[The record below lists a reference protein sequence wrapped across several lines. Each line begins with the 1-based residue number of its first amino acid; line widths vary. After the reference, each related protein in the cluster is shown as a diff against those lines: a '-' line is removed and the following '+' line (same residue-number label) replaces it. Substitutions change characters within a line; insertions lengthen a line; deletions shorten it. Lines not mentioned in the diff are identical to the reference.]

1 MSHHRLS
8 TIVFTFLSVLAYF
21 ITPSA
26 SAASTDHFVTT
37 WKTDNVGTSGDT
49 SITIPTSGT
58 GYAYQVDW
66 NNDGDFLD
74 PDEAT
79 INNGSITHNFGS
91 AGTYTIRI
99 KGTFSR
105 IYFNNGGDKE
115 KIISLDQ
122 WGTGQWASMEVAFFG
137 TPNLLVPANDTPDLS
152 QLTSLANMFRDA
164 TVANPDTSH
173 WNLSAVTS
181 IKALFYGASS
191 ATPNTV
197 HWDTSNI
204 SDMSYAFLSA
214 T

>member
-115 KIISLDQ
+115 KITSLDQ
-122 WGTGQWASMEVAFFG
+122 WGTGQWTSMKKSFFG
-137 TPNLLVPANDTPDLS
+137 ALNLQVQASDAPVLS
-152 QLTSLANMFRDA
+152 QVESLSYMFRGA
-164 TVANPDTSH
+164 EKANP
-173 WNLSAVTS
+173 NTS
-181 IKALFYGASS
+181 IWNTSAITDMSYMFYGAILAKPQTENPSL
-191 ATPNTV
+191 TPTL
-197 HWDTSNI
+197 TSGI
-204 SDMSYAFLSA
+204 RLRLLQ
-214 T
+214 